1 MSEPETVSL
10 QKLRVAIV
18 GLGLIGGS
26 LARALKSQAKIASLI
41 ACDRDE
47 EVLRL
52 ATIDGTADEV
62 LLLPSTPVNETD
74 FSRLNNMDIVFVC
87 TPAETVA
94 PLVNRI
100 ALFCDGILTDAASTK
115 LEIFENVEAKRY
127 IGGHPMAGSER
138 VGYAASAAGLFENAI
153 YVICPPPAASIKTTA
168 DVALISA
175 LVRAIGAIPL
185 CLTPTEHDQAVAAI
199 SHMPHIAAAALCL
212 LADRSEDPLLSQLA
226 AGGFRDIT
234 RIASSSPDLWTSICF
249 SARPALLPVLHQYL
263 DLIAEFTTALE
274 TGEKTALRR
283 LFAAAAAYRDALP
296 IDGRGALEAL
306 SSLTVRL
313 PDRPG
318 ELGRITTLLGEQGI
332 NIRNIHI
339 RDARSY
345 AGGALQLM
353 FPDTRQALAASAYL
367 KEAGYDVD

>member
-1 MSEPETVSL
+1 MSDPGTVSL
-10 QKLRVAIV
+10 QELRIAIV

-26 LARALKSQAKIASLI
+26 LARALKSQVKIASLT

-52 ATIDGTADEV
+52 ATVDGTADEV
-62 LLLPSTPVNETD
+62 LLLPSAPVNETD
-74 FSRLNNMDIVFVC
+74 FSSLNNIDIVFVC

-115 LEIFENVEAKRY
+115 LEISENIEAKRY

-153 YVICPPPAASIKTTA
+153 YVICPPPAASIRTDA
-168 DVALISA
+168 DVNLISA

-185 CLTPTEHDQAVAAI
+185 YLTPAEHDRAVAAI

-212 LADRSEDPLLSQLA
+212 LADRAEDPLLGQLA

-249 SARPALLPVLHQYL
+249 SARPALLPVLRCYL
-263 DLIAEFTTALE
+263 DLITEFTTALE
-274 TGEKTALRR
+274 TGDKTSLHR
-283 LFAAAAAYRDALP
+283 LFAAAALYREALP

-353 FPDTRQALAASAYL
+353 FPDTRQALAAAACL